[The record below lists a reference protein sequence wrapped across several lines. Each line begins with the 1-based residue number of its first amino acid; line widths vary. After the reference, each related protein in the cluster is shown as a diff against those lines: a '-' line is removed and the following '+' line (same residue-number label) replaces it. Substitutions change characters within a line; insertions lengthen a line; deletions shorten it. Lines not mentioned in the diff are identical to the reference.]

1 MNIPSVQ
8 LQNLKTL
15 RAQVSAIENERT
27 VGNSDTISGG
37 AAVIDR
43 ILPAGGYRKGVLVDW
58 IAPTGCAADFL
69 SMKVAKEAASH
80 GGAIVIIDPDRQFFP
95 VAAAAMGLPMEQL
108 IILQSSSK
116 PGSGAIDQ
124 DLLWAIDQ
132 SLRSPAVAAVW
143 GPLPKID
150 DRWSRR
156 FQLSAESSGCLG
168 LFVRPLSVARQ
179 PSWAEVQWLVSP
191 AAEIVG
197 AAKADLNLF
206 FTRLQ
211 MVRCRGSHTGQSAL
225 LSINTVTGSVRK
237 ARSEH
242 EYQRTGKSN
251 RIGGHGGAS
260 RFGKNRSA
268 KIAGK
273 THSVSVAARVADT
286 TVDRRRA

>member
-1 MNIPSVQ
+1 MNIPSAQ
-8 LQNLKTL
+8 IQNLETL

-27 VGNSDTISGG
+27 VGNRDLVSGG

-43 ILPAGGYRKGVLVDW
+43 ILPAGGYRKGVLIDW

-69 SMKVAKEAASH
+69 SMKVAKEAAKD
-80 GGAIVIIDPDRQFFP
+80 GGAIVIIDPGRQFFP

-108 IILQSSSK
+108 IVLQSSGNSS
-116 PGSGAIDQ
+116 SGAIDQ

-132 SLRSPAVAAVW
+132 SLRCPAVSAVW
-143 GPLPKID
+143 GPLPKVD

-191 AAEIVG
+191 VERVAR
-197 AAKADLNLF
+197 ADDADPNLF

-211 MVRCRGSHTGQSAL
+211 MVRCRGSHTGQSIL
-225 LSINTVTGSVRK
+225 LSINTVTGSVLK

-242 EYQRTGKSN
+242 EYRGSDKPLHRAGQANTTA
-251 RIGGHGGAS
+251 HC
-260 RFGKNRSA
+260 
-268 KIAGK
+268 IAARQ
-273 THSVSVAARVADT
+273 THSVSVAARVANT
-286 TVDRRRA
+286 ATDRRRA